1 MHLHDLEGIA
11 SMKRKVLILGS
22 TGSIGRATLEVI
34 EHEKENLEVF
44 GLACKNNTDL
54 LNDQIQKF
62 KPKYVC
68 VYEESQKNRITFN
81 KTKLLT
87 GIEGMKEM
95 IGMDF
100 DIVVNALPGS
110 IGLTPTIEALKCH
123 KTIALANK
131 ESLVMAGRII
141 TKLLKKSPEKLIPVD
156 SEHSALHQL
165 LKTIPR
171 NELKTMIITAS
182 GGPFRNRRKADL
194 RKIKPEEALNHPT
207 WKMGQKITLDSATL
221 MNKGLE
227 VIEARWL
234 FNVDPSNIKVL
245 IHPESIL
252 HGIIELADNSLM
264 AYMAHPDM
272 KVPIAYALN
281 SSQRLPLPVK
291 RLNLEDVATLSFYPP
306 DLDKFPSLKLAYD
319 ALASGDSALIVLNT
333 ANEVA
338 SEAFF
343 TGRIRFTDIPSI
355 VGKALEHHRQQPLVE
370 NMEELWYIHREAKTY
385 AESLLKKRI

>member
-1 MHLHDLEGIA
+1 
-11 SMKRKVLILGS
+11 MKRKVLILGS

-34 EHEKENLEVF
+34 EHEKEHLEVF
-44 GLACKNNTDL
+44 GLVCKNNTDL
-54 LNDQIQKF
+54 LNEQIQKF

-68 VYEESQKNRITFN
+68 IYDKSQKNRITFN
-81 KTKLLT
+81 KRKLLT
-87 GIEGMKEM
+87 GVEGMKEL

-110 IGLTPTIEALKCH
+110 IGLTPTIEALKCQ

-141 TKLLKKSPEKLIPVD
+141 TNLLKKDPERLIPVD
-156 SEHSALHQL
+156 SEHSALYQL
-165 LKTIPR
+165 LKTTPR

-182 GGPFRNRRKADL
+182 GGPFRNRRKDDL
-194 RKIKPEEALNHPT
+194 KKVKPEEALNHPT

-252 HGIIELADNSLM
+252 HGIIELADSSLM
-264 AYMAHPDM
+264 AYMACPDM

-281 SSQRLPLPVK
+281 SSRRLPLPVK
-291 RLNLEDVATLSFYPP
+291 RLSLEDMGTLSFYPP
-306 DLDKFPSLKLAYD
+306 DLDKFPSLGLAYD

-343 TGRIRFTDIPSI
+343 TGMIRFTDIPRI
-355 VGKALEHHRQQPLVE
+355 VGKTLEHHRQQPLVE
-370 NMEELWYIHREAKTY
+370 NMEELWYIHHEAKIY
-385 AESLLKKRI
+385 AESLLKKRL

>member
-1 MHLHDLEGIA
+1 
-11 SMKRKVLILGS
+11 MKKKVLILGS
-22 TGSIGRATLEVI
+22 TGSIGKATLEVI
-34 EHEKENLEVF
+34 EHEKENFDVF

-54 LNDQIQKF
+54 LNNQIQKF

-68 VYEESQKNRITFN
+68 IYKESQKNRVVFN

-95 IGMDF
+95 ISMDF

-110 IGLTPTIEALKCH
+110 IGLTPTIEALKYQ

-141 TKLLKKSPEKLIPVD
+141 TKLLKKNPQKLIPVD
-156 SEHSALHQL
+156 SEHSALYQL
-165 LKTIPR
+165 LKTVPR
-171 NELKTMIITAS
+171 NELKTLIITAS
-182 GGPFRNRRKADL
+182 GGPFRNRRKDDL
-194 RKIKPEEALNHPT
+194 KKVKPEEALNHPT

-234 FNVDPSNIKVL
+234 FDVDPSNIKVL
-245 IHPESIL
+245 VHPESIL
-252 HGIIELADNSLM
+252 HGIIELADSSLM
-264 AYMAHPDM
+264 AYMACPDM

-281 SSQRLPLPVK
+281 SSQRFPLPVK
-291 RLNLEDVATLSFYPP
+291 RLSLEDIGTLSFYPP
-306 DLDKFPSLKLAYD
+306 DLDKFPSLRLAYD

-338 SEAFF
+338 SEAFLS
-343 TGRIRFTDIPSI
+343 GIVRFTDIPRI
-355 VGKALEHHRQQPLVE
+355 VGKALEHHQQQPIIE
-370 NMEELWYIHREAKTY
+370 NLEELWYIHNEAKAYT
-385 AESLLKKRI
+385 ESLLKKKT

>member
-1 MHLHDLEGIA
+1 MVN
-11 SMKRKVLILGS
+11 MKRKVLILGS
-22 TGSIGRATLEVI
+22 TGSVGTSTLEVI
-34 EHEKENLEVF
+34 EHEKEHLEVF

-54 LNDQIQKF
+54 LNKQIQKF
-62 KPKYVC
+62 NPKYVC
-68 VYEESQKNRITFN
+68 VYEESQKSRINFN
-81 KTKLLT
+81 KKKLLT
-87 GIEGMKEM
+87 GIEGIKAMT
-95 IGMDF
+95 GMDF

-110 IGLTPTIEALKCH
+110 IGLIPTIEALKNK

-141 TKLLKKSPEKLIPVD
+141 ANLLKKDPDKLIPVD

-165 LKTIPR
+165 LKTTPR
-171 NELKTMIITAS
+171 SELKTMIITAS
-182 GGPFRNRRKADL
+182 GGPFRNRRKDDL
-194 RKIKPEEALNHPT
+194 KKIKPEEALNHPT

-252 HGIIELADNSLM
+252 HGIIELVDSSFM
-264 AYMAHPDM
+264 AYMACPDM

-281 SSQRLPLPVK
+281 SSKRLPLPVK
-291 RLNLEDVATLSFYPP
+291 RLSLEDIGTLSFYPP
-306 DLDKFPSLKLAYD
+306 DLEKFPSLGLAYD

-343 TGRIRFTDIPSI
+343 AERIRFTDIPSI
-355 VGKALEHHRQQPLVE
+355 VCKALEHHRHQPIVE
-370 NMEELWYIHREAKTY
+370 DIEELWYIHREAKTY
-385 AESLLKKRI
+385 AESLLKKRT

>member
-1 MHLHDLEGIA
+1 
-11 SMKRKVLILGS
+11 
-22 TGSIGRATLEVI
+22 
-34 EHEKENLEVF
+34 
-44 GLACKNNTDL
+44 
-54 LNDQIQKF
+54 
-62 KPKYVC
+62 
-68 VYEESQKNRITFN
+68 
-81 KTKLLT
+81 
-87 GIEGMKEM
+87 M

-110 IGLTPTIEALKCH
+110 IGLTPTIEALKCQ

-141 TKLLKKSPEKLIPVD
+141 SRLLKNNPEKLIPVD

-165 LKTIPR
+165 LKTIPG

-182 GGPFRNRRKADL
+182 GGPFRNHNKNDL
-194 RKIKPEEALNHPT
+194 KKVKPEEALNHPT

-264 AYMAHPDM
+264 AYMAYPDM
-272 KVPIAYALN
+272 KIPIAYALN
-281 SSQRLPLPVK
+281 GSQRLPLPVN
-291 RLNLEDVATLSFYPP
+291 RLSLEDIGTLSFYAP
-306 DLDKFPSLKLAYD
+306 DLDKFPSLKLAYE

-333 ANEVA
+333 ANEVV
-338 SEAFF
+338 SEAFIE
-343 TGRIRFTDIPSI
+343 GKIRFTDIPHI
-355 VGKALEHHRQQPLVE
+355 VEDALEHHPRQPVIESMDTVWDTHQ
-370 NMEELWYIHREAKTY
+370 WTKTY
-385 AESLLKKRI
+385 TEDKLKQLLRGNL